1 MTKTL
6 EYKTREP
13 GLIAKESRDW
23 YFLYLGLILVF
34 LFNLR
39 IKNIFFL
46 VSQRAKA
53 VLLYSLSPIT
63 TSLYSFS
70 KRSIGLIVATC
81 S

>member
-63 TSLYSFS
+63 TSLYSFN